1 MVKHVANIPHNAGK
15 IWFLYVK
22 NNSIKMQL
30 SNGQCV
36 YIDALKSVVGG
47 NLVVF
52 GEVNMALYGELNAVY
67 TIMLMYLVVSISP
80 TTPHSGAFEC
90 ILK

>member
-1 MVKHVANIPHNAGK
+1 M
-15 IWFLYVK
+15 YVK

-30 SNGQCV
+30 SNGQCIH
-36 YIDALKSVVGG
+36 IDALKSVVGG

-67 TIMLMYLVVSISP
+67 TIMLMCLVVSISP